1 MVRVLLERRCV
12 APLTLND
19 SGDDD
24 DDLVQTLSYLKLP
37 QSRLRLSVLK
47 LDGSLFDV
55 NVQRNATVEE
65 LKQAIEEVFTS
76 SPREGQG
83 KISWTHVWGH
93 FCLCYKG
100 SKLMNDKA
108 RIRDFRIKDGD
119 QVAVR
124 ILLLLQIFNSSGICP
139 STTYIQKDLKPRVLI
154 ADSTQ
159 VKLSKEKVH
168 HGYLVDQ
175 IVWSSSGSDAD
186 EATKLAGFADKD
198 SLEDQDGYKHNHNQC
213 QDAEKT
219 PASEF
224 KLAHFLRGWLSYSRL
239 WGVSRKSS
247 EVKNSPSRFSL
258 HCLGGSSR
266 MIQRSG

>member
-119 QVAVR
+119 Q
-124 ILLLLQIFNSSGICP
+124 LQFIRHMSIN
-139 STTYIQKDLKPRVLI
+139 YLH
-154 ADSTQ
+154 
-159 VKLSKEKVH
+159 SKRSKAQS
-168 HGYLVDQ
+168 VDRRQ
-175 IVWSSSGSDAD
+175 YSRSSSGSDAD